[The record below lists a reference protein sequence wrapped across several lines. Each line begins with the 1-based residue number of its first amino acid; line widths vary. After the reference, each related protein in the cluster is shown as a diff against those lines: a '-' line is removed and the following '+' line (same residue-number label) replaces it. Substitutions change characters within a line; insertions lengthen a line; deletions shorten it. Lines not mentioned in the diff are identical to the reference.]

1 MECVPRHKST
11 WPLDTQLARPLLVIS
26 SYFFHEGSSAFGRSL
41 SKGWWQLT
49 GTRSSIS
56 RRPLGSGDLQCV
68 VPVPLGIRY
77 SFSGKMNNSL
87 NCLQASRWTW
97 WSQVTWPCLALR
109 TAGIYIQ
116 WQSET
121 GSHLQLDNWVS
132 AETLIEIFYSFLLCV
147 YVGST
152 HQCTGGGQRSVLCL

>member
-56 RRPLGSGDLQCV
+56 RPLGSGDLQCV
-68 VPVPLGIRY
+68 VLVPLGIRY
-77 SFSGKMNNSL
+77 SFSGKMTNSL

-109 TAGIYIQ
+109 TACIYIQ

-147 YVGST
+147 YVGGT